1 MYLTLDSNQFDISIV
16 FITLLEDP
24 CSFEYFVFFLISNR
38 FAKQEW
44 TIQRHGQHWVPNKFE
59 K

>member
-24 CSFEYFVFFLISNR
+24 CSFEYLCVFFLISNR
-38 FAKQEW
+38 FVKAP
-44 TIQRHGQHWVPNKFE
+44 VNNL
-59 K
+59 